1 MVLKL
6 IEDHEDEP
14 VTLNEAKLHCRIDS
28 NDDDVLIIA
37 RIKVARKLAEHE
49 TRRALAT
56 QTWDLILDQFPCQRE
71 IIIPKPPLQSV
82 TYIKYVDGNG
92 IEQTL
97 STDDYKVDDKNEP
110 GKIVP
115 AYGKSWPSTRN
126 EVNAV
131 TVRFICGYG
140 EEDMI
145 PEAIRSWMLL
155 KIATLDENRESFVTG
170 FAPSVLPD
178 RFVDGLLDPYRVF
191 WMDS

>member
-1 MVLKL
+1 MALKL
-6 IEDHEDEP
+6 IEDNADEP
-14 VTLNEAKLHCRIDS
+14 VTLDEAKQHCRIES
-28 NDDDVLIIA
+28 NDDDVLITA
-37 RIKVARKLAEHE
+37 RIKAARQLAEHE

-82 TYIKYVDGNG
+82 TYIKYVDSNG

-110 GKIVP
+110 GKIVS

-126 EVNAV
+126 EINAV

-140 EEDMI
+140 EEDMV
-145 PEAIRSWMLL
+145 PEGIRSWMLL
-155 KIATLDENRESFVTG
+155 KIATLDENRESLVTG
-170 FAPSVLPD
+170 FTPSALPD

-191 WMDS
+191 WIG